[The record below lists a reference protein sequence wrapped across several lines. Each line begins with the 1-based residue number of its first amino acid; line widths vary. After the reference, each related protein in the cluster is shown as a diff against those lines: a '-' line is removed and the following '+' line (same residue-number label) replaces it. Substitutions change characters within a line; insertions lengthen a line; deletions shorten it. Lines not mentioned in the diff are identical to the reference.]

1 MAPRCSSLPSLA
13 LLAALGLA
21 TAAQAST
28 HWSSLS
34 FLEPGQASKR
44 SADTEAGD
52 LDLAGSDTQYD
63 VAAYS
68 DLALSAPAEDL
79 ESRME
84 PFRRRK
90 YRRRRR
96 KNRYEAPL
104 VVGGGGG
111 GALSDSKLYDR
122 DSSYSAPAAGY
133 NAPESSYEAP
143 SYSSYE
149 APSYD
154 APSYKPSYEAY
165 SGGRAGY
172 SYRGFGPSPSVSK
185 SDSLGVA
192 NSLYEY

>member
-1 MAPRCSSLPSLA
+1 MHTVQCWCQVTSILGPALQLSTSHHNLTQQLDFPGARRGAARSYNYKETYYPESWLRDPVQPPAAAWPLTTATFLSWRHLCSALDLVPLPGTCRHTGSAPAVTMAPRCSSLPSLA

-79 ESRME
+79 ESRVE

-90 YRRRRR
+90 
-96 KNRYEAPL
+96 
-104 VVGGGGG
+104 
-111 GALSDSKLYDR
+111 
-122 DSSYSAPAAGY
+122 
-133 NAPESSYEAP
+133 
-143 SYSSYE
+143 
-149 APSYD
+149 
-154 APSYKPSYEAY
+154 
-165 SGGRAGY
+165 
-172 SYRGFGPSPSVSK
+172 
-185 SDSLGVA
+185 
-192 NSLYEY
+192 

>member
-79 ESRME
+79 ESRVE

-104 VVGGGGG
+104 VVGGG

-165 SGGRAGY
+165 SG
-172 SYRGFGPSPSVSK
+172 
-185 SDSLGVA
+185 
-192 NSLYEY
+192 